1 MLNRLFASFSCF
13 QYSFFSLQKQQP
25 QPRLLFFYAG
35 LCGFLHRTAK
45 NPAFFALFTICFP
58 TIYNLFSDH
67 SPIIQKPALL

>member
-13 QYSFFSLQKQQP
+13 QYSFSLSKKRRP
-25 QPRLLFFYAG
+25 QPRLLFFMQASADSFIG
-35 LCGFLHRTAK
+35 PQK
-45 NPAFFALFTICFP
+45 PAIPALFTICFP